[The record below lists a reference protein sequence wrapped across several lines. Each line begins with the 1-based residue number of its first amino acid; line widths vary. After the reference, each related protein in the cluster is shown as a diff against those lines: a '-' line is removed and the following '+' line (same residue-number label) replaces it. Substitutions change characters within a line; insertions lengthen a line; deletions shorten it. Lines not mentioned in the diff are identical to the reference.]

1 MRMNRQYL
9 DYLQERRITIKKDAR
24 RTLHRKIQIINNDLI
39 NKKILEYDTRSTTT
53 KNDFNPAVFS
63 VEIIRLNRIATAKD
77 FQKLL
82 DRSIVREADWSRLV
96 ASNTARDVAD
106 KITAKEVQRINNN
119 LKAVENVLND
129 ASVDVEKYKTLVEK
143 LPPTTSRAE
152 ILNRTLEKGHNLRGR
167 EYSQRELDRL
177 SRDLTRY
184 RSNRLDYE
192 TRRMENQQ
200 AHRDGVE
207 RIHQTKT
214 WNWSEL
220 ENTRHSQMDGQTVD
234 FASKFEVVNEVT
246 GDVDFLLFAGDIDNE
261 HNNCSNTCNCKCWT
275 SYENEEVTV
284 ENQSYSLSEVAYS
297 SDAQGWQ

>member
-1 MRMNRQYL
+1 MNKYYDSYL
-9 DYLQERRITIKKDAR
+9 RERRITIKKDAR
-24 RTLHRKIQIINNDLI
+24 RTLHSKIQIINNNLI
-39 NKKILEYDTRSTTT
+39 DKKILEYDTSSTTT

-82 DRSIVREADWSRLV
+82 NNSIVREADWSRLV

-129 ASVDVEKYKTLVEK
+129 ASVDIEKYKTLVEK

-167 EYSQRELDRL
+167 EYSQRELNRL
-177 SRDLTRY
+177 SRDLERY
-184 RSNRLDYE
+184 KSNRLDYE
-192 TRRMENQQ
+192 TKRMENQQ
-200 AHRDGVE
+200 AYRDGAE

-214 WNWSEL
+214 WVWSQL
-220 ENTRHSQMDGQTVD
+220 EHTRHSQMEGVTVD
-234 FASKFEVVNEVT
+234 FAEKFEVVNEVT
-246 GDVDFLLFAGDIDNE
+246 GDTDYLLFAGDIDND
-261 HNNCSNTCNCKCWT
+261 HNNCSNICNCHCDTDYK
-275 SYENEEVTV
+275 NEEVTT
-284 ENQSYSLSEVAYS
+284 ENKSYSLSEVAYS

>member
-1 MRMNRQYL
+1 MRMNRKYL

-39 NKKILEYDTRSTTT
+39 DKKILEYDTRSTTT

-129 ASVDVEKYKTLVEK
+129 ASVDIEKYKTLVEK

-200 AHRDGVE
+200 AYRDGAE

-214 WNWSEL
+214 WMWSQL
-220 ENTRHSQMDGQTVD
+220 EHTRHSEMEGVTVD
-234 FASKFEVVNEVT
+234 FASKFEVTNELT
-246 GDVDFLLFAGDIDNE
+246 GDVDFLLFTGDIDND
-261 HNNCSNTCNCKCWT
+261 HNNCSNICNCWCWT
-275 SYENEEVTV
+275 AYTNEEVTV

>member
-1 MRMNRQYL
+1 MI
-9 DYLQERRITIKKDAR
+9 D
-24 RTLHRKIQIINNDLI
+24 
-39 NKKILEYDTRSTTT
+39 KKILEYDTRSTTT

-129 ASVDVEKYKTLVEK
+129 ASVDIEKYKTLVEK

-200 AHRDGVE
+200 AYRDGAE

-214 WNWSEL
+214 WMWSQL
-220 ENTRHSQMDGQTVD
+220 EHTRHSEMEGVTVD
-234 FASKFEVVNEVT
+234 FASKFEVTNELT
-246 GDVDFLLFAGDIDNE
+246 GDVDFLLFTGDIDND
-261 HNNCSNTCNCKCWT
+261 HNNCSNICNCWCWT
-275 SYENEEVTV
+275 AYTNEEVTV

>member
-1 MRMNRQYL
+1 MNRQYL

-39 NKKILEYDTRSTTT
+39 DKKILEYDTRSTTT

-200 AHRDGVE
+200 AHRDGLE

-214 WNWSEL
+214 WMWSQL
-220 ENTRHSQMDGQTVD
+220 EHTRHSEMDGMTVD
-234 FASKFEVVNEVT
+234 FASKFEVTNEVT

-261 HNNCSNTCNCKCWT
+261 HNNCSNTCNCQCWT
-275 SYENEEVTV
+275 AYTNEEVTV

>member
-1 MRMNRQYL
+1 MRMNKYYQSYL
-9 DYLQERRITIKKDAR
+9 HERRITIKKDAR
-24 RTLHRKIQIINNDLI
+24 RLLHRKIQQINNRLI
-39 NKKILEYDTRSTTT
+39 DKKILEYDTTSDTTIDT
-53 KNDFNPAVFS
+53 FKPAVYGS
-63 VEIIRLNRIATAKD
+63 EIIKLNRIATAQD
-77 FQKLL
+77 FQRLL
-82 DRSIVREADWSRLV
+82 NNSMVTKADWSRLV
-96 ASNTARDVAD
+96 ANNTARDVAD
-106 KITAKEVQRINNN
+106 KITAKEIQRIESN
-119 LKAVENVLND
+119 LKAVENVMND
-129 ASVDVEKYKTLVEK
+129 ASVNISQYKTLIEK
-143 LPPTTSRAE
+143 LPPTTSRQE
-152 ILNRTLEKGHNLRGR
+152 ILNRTLERGHNLRGR
-167 EYSQRELDRL
+167 EYTQRELEGL
-177 SRDLTRY
+177 SRDLERY
-184 RSNRLDYE
+184 KSNRLDYE

-200 AHRDGVE
+200 AYRDGAE

-261 HNNCSNTCNCKCWT
+261 HNNCSNTCNCQCWT

>member
-1 MRMNRQYL
+1 MNRQYL

-39 NKKILEYDTRSTTT
+39 DKKILEYDTRSTTT

-129 ASVDVEKYKTLVEK
+129 ASVDIEKYKTLVEK

-200 AHRDGVE
+200 AYRDGAE

-214 WNWSEL
+214 WMWSQL
-220 ENTRHSQMDGQTVD
+220 EHTRHSEMEGVTVD
-234 FASKFEVVNEVT
+234 FASKFEVTNELT
-246 GDVDFLLFAGDIDNE
+246 GDVDFLLFTGDIDND
-261 HNNCSNTCNCKCWT
+261 HNNCSNICNCWCWT
-275 SYENEEVTV
+275 AYTNEEVTV

>member
-39 NKKILEYDTRSTTT
+39 DRKILEYDTRSTTT

-96 ASNTARDVAD
+96 ANNTARDVAD

-200 AHRDGVE
+200 AYRDGAE

-214 WNWSEL
+214 WMWSQL
-220 ENTRHSQMDGQTVD
+220 ERTRHSQMDGVTVD

-261 HNNCSNTCNCKCWT
+261 HNNCSNTCNCQCWT

>member
-1 MRMNRQYL
+1 MNRYYL

-24 RTLHRKIQIINNDLI
+24 KTLHRKIQIINNELI
-39 NKKILEYDTRSTTT
+39 DKKILEYDTRSTTT
-53 KNDFNPAVFS
+53 KNDFNPATFS
-63 VEIIRLNRIATAKD
+63 AGIIRLNRIATAKD

-96 ASNTARDVAD
+96 ANNTARDVAD

-129 ASVDVEKYKTLVEK
+129 ASVDIEKYKTLVEK
-143 LPPTTSRAE
+143 LPPTTSRVE

-200 AHRDGVE
+200 AYRDGAE

-214 WNWSEL
+214 WMWSQL
-220 ENTRHSQMDGQTVD
+220 EHTRHSEMEGVTVD
-234 FASKFEVVNEVT
+234 FASKFEVTNELT
-246 GDVDFLLFAGDIDNE
+246 GDVDFLLFTGDIDND
-261 HNNCSNTCNCKCWT
+261 HNNCSNICNCWCWT
-275 SYENEEVTV
+275 AYTNEEVTV

-297 SDAQGWQ
+297 STAQGWQ

>member
-1 MRMNRQYL
+1 MNRYYL

-24 RTLHRKIQIINNDLI
+24 KTLHSKIQIINNELI
-39 NKKILEYDTRSTTT
+39 DKKILEYDTRSTTT
-53 KNDFNPAVFS
+53 KNDFNPATFS
-63 VEIIRLNRIATAKD
+63 AGIIRLNRIATAKD

-129 ASVDVEKYKTLVEK
+129 ASVDIEKYKTLVEK

-192 TRRMENQQ
+192 ARRMENQQ
-200 AHRDGVE
+200 AYRDGAE

-214 WNWSEL
+214 WMWSQL
-220 ENTRHSQMDGQTVD
+220 EHTRHSEMEGVTVD
-234 FASKFEVVNEVT
+234 FASKFEVTNELT
-246 GDVDFLLFAGDIDNE
+246 GDVDFLLFTGDIDND
-261 HNNCSNTCNCKCWT
+261 HNNCSNICNCWCWT
-275 SYENEEVTV
+275 AYTNEEVTV

-297 SDAQGWQ
+297 STAQGWQ

>member
-1 MRMNRQYL
+1 MRMNRYYL

-24 RTLHRKIQIINNDLI
+24 KTLHRKIQIINNELI
-39 NKKILEYDTRSTTT
+39 DKKILEYDTRSTTT
-53 KNDFNPAVFS
+53 KNDFDPATFS
-63 VEIIRLNRIATAKD
+63 AGIIRLNRIATAKD

-96 ASNTARDVAD
+96 ANNTARDVAD

-129 ASVDVEKYKTLVEK
+129 ASVDIEKYKTLVEK

-200 AHRDGVE
+200 AYRDGAE

-214 WNWSEL
+214 WMWSQL
-220 ENTRHSQMDGQTVD
+220 EHTRHSEMEGVTVD
-234 FASKFEVVNEVT
+234 FASKFEVTNELT
-246 GDVDFLLFAGDIDNE
+246 GDVDFLLFTGDIDND
-261 HNNCSNTCNCKCWT
+261 HNNCSNICNCWCWT
-275 SYENEEVTV
+275 AYTNEEVTV

-297 SDAQGWQ
+297 STAQGWQ

>member
-39 NKKILEYDTRSTTT
+39 DKKILEYDTRSTTT

-129 ASVDVEKYKTLVEK
+129 ASVDIEKYKTLVEK

-200 AHRDGVE
+200 AHRDGLE

-214 WNWSEL
+214 WMWSQL
-220 ENTRHSQMDGQTVD
+220 EHTRHSEMDGMTVD
-234 FASKFEVVNEVT
+234 FASKFEVTNEVT

-261 HNNCSNTCNCKCWT
+261 HNNCSNTCNCQCWT
-275 SYENEEVTV
+275 AYTNEEVTV

>member
-39 NKKILEYDTRSTTT
+39 DKKILEYDTRSTTT

-96 ASNTARDVAD
+96 ANNTARDVAD

-129 ASVDVEKYKTLVEK
+129 ASVDIEKYKTLVEK

-200 AHRDGVE
+200 AHRDGAE

-214 WNWSEL
+214 WNWSQL
-220 ENTRHSQMDGQTVD
+220 EHTRHSEMDGMTVD
-234 FASKFEVVNEVT
+234 FASKFEVTNEVT

-261 HNNCSNTCNCKCWT
+261 HNNCSNTCNCQCWT

>member
-1 MRMNRQYL
+1 MRMNKYYQSYL
-9 DYLQERRITIKKDAR
+9 HERRITIKKDAR
-24 RTLHRKIQIINNDLI
+24 KTLHRKIQIINNDLI
-39 NKKILEYDTRSTTT
+39 DKKILEYDTRSTTT

-63 VEIIRLNRIATAKD
+63 VEIIRLNRIATARD

-129 ASVDVEKYKTLVEK
+129 ASVDVEKYKTLAEK

-200 AHRDGVE
+200 AYRDGAE

-261 HNNCSNTCNCKCWT
+261 HNNCSNTCNCQCWT

-297 SDAQGWQ
+297 STAQGWQ

>member
-1 MRMNRQYL
+1 MI
-9 DYLQERRITIKKDAR
+9 D
-24 RTLHRKIQIINNDLI
+24 
-39 NKKILEYDTRSTTT
+39 KKILEYDTRSTTT

-129 ASVDVEKYKTLVEK
+129 ASVDIEKYKTLVEK

-200 AHRDGVE
+200 AYRDGAE

-214 WNWSEL
+214 WMWSQL
-220 ENTRHSQMDGQTVD
+220 EHTRHSEMDGMTVD
-234 FASKFEVVNEVT
+234 FASKFEVTNEVT

-261 HNNCSNTCNCKCWT
+261 HNNCSNTCNCQCWT

>member
-39 NKKILEYDTRSTTT
+39 DKKILEYDTRSTTT

-82 DRSIVREADWSRLV
+82 DNSIVREADWSRLV

-129 ASVDVEKYKTLVEK
+129 ASVDIEKYKTLVEK

-200 AHRDGVE
+200 SHRDGLE

-214 WNWSEL
+214 WMWSQL
-220 ENTRHSQMDGQTVD
+220 EHTRHSEMDGMTVD
-234 FASKFEVVNEVT
+234 FASKFEVTNEVT

-261 HNNCSNTCNCKCWT
+261 HNNCSNTCNCQCWT
-275 SYENEEVTV
+275 AYTNEEVTV

>member
-1 MRMNRQYL
+1 MRMNRYYL

-39 NKKILEYDTRSTTT
+39 DRKILEYDTRSTTT

-200 AHRDGVE
+200 AYRDGAE

-214 WNWSEL
+214 WMWSQL
-220 ENTRHSQMDGQTVD
+220 EHTRHSEMEGVTVD

-261 HNNCSNTCNCKCWT
+261 HNNCSNTCNCQCWT

>member
-39 NKKILEYDTRSTTT
+39 DKKILEYDTRSTTT

-261 HNNCSNTCNCKCWT
+261 HNNCSNTCNCQCWT